1 MRGFYMIYKL
11 FLKLL
16 SIKKSISAGFKF
28 SDTYPIDEIS
38 LKAKLGS
45 EAIYPF
51 SKIDEYG
58 RAFLGADIY
67 FKPTRFHTLDR
78 LILLPPAFTPLRLK
92 KMEEI
97 LREPLYTDVDTETII
112 GGFKSKVPIT
122 VASMG
127 STDVA
132 NKVSINIAI
141 GAAKSGVIMGI
152 GENVATV
159 RGYDKRLSNNQPSL
173 KERIIN
179 YLENI
184 EDDYGGIVLQQN
196 VEDAYDE
203 LWNKIYSDKQ
213 LDQYIDKGLIA
224 FEIKLGQGAKPGL
237 GGEIK
242 VNREQALK
250 LKQKYYFP
258 DDPEKVIKRNYERHS
273 APGTFTEEILSSM
286 IRLMKN
292 NYPRIKVWI
301 KTGPYRDL
309 DKVIDVAWKNGA
321 DAVIIDGK
329 EGGTGMSPIIAMKDL
344 GYPTIVCLKK
354 IHDARLRNINTSL
367 LISGRLYDGGHV
379 VKSIALGATAV
390 SMGRPFIIAAQY
402 GSNGVRNFINAI
414 KIEIQMLVSA
424 LGKYRLQDLGIEDI
438 GALDKELAE
447 MFGIEYI
454 YGKSKETPQLEL
466 NAFHKLH

>member
-1 MRGFYMIYKL
+1 MIYKV

-16 SIKKSISAGFKF
+16 SIKKSISTGFKF
-28 SDTYPIDEIS
+28 SDIYPIDEIA

-51 SKIDEYG
+51 SKFDEYG
-58 RAFLGADIY
+58 RAILGADIY
-67 FKPTRFHTLDR
+67 IKPTKFHTLDR

-97 LREPLYTDVDTETII
+97 LREPLYTDVNTETII

-127 STDVA
+127 STDIA
-132 NKVSINIAI
+132 NKLGIDIAI
-141 GAAKSGVIMGI
+141 GAARSGIVMGI

-159 RGYDKRLSNNQPSL
+159 RGYDKRLSNSQPSL
-173 KERIIN
+173 KERILS
-179 YLENI
+179 YLENL
-184 EDDYGGIVLQQN
+184 ENDYGGIVLQQN

-203 LWNKIYSDKQ
+203 LWNKVYSDKQ
-213 LDQYIDKGLIA
+213 LEQYIDRGLIA

-242 VNREQALK
+242 VSREQALK

-258 DDPEKVIKRNYERHS
+258 DDPEKVIKQNYERHS

-286 IRLMKN
+286 IKLMKN
-292 NYPRIKVWI
+292 NYPRVKVWI

-309 DKVIDVAWKNGA
+309 DKIIEIAWKNGA
-321 DAVIIDGK
+321 DAIVIDGK

-354 IHDARLRNINTSL
+354 IHDARVKGVTTSL

-379 VKSIALGATAV
+379 VKSLILGATAV

-402 GSNGVRNFINAI
+402 GANGVKNFIDAI

-424 LGKYRLQDLGIEDI
+424 LGKYELQDLGTEDI

-447 MFGIEYI
+447 MFSIEYI
-454 YGKSKETPQLEL
+454 YNASKETYSHKEL
-466 NAFHKLH
+466 NTFHEFH